1 MTDGMSEMTSLE
13 RTALYK
19 SLGNPLRRRILEY
32 LGRHGEANSTVLARE
47 LGESSGTTSYHLRK
61 LAEQRLIEEI
71 PEKSGGRERWWRVLP
86 FSHTTPDPATM
97 SPEEYAA
104 AARLAH
110 LKIEVDTALF
120 RRAHEEYR
128 GPEGWAQV
136 QRHGTWMTREE
147 LLAFLRDYHALLDRY
162 SHLREE
168 APEGARP
175 VSLRFYAVPEP
186 GSEPAYAS
194 GSGSEPASGA
204 RSGPGPGHE
213 PRPKPEPGPGP
224 GPRKTAER

>member
-1 MTDGMSEMTSLE
+1 MTDGMPEMTGLE

-71 PEKSGGRERWWRVLP
+71 PEKSGGRERWWRSLP

-97 SPEEYAA
+97 APEEYAA
-104 AARLAH
+104 AEQLAL
-110 LKIEVDTALF
+110 LKIEMDTRLF

-128 GPEGWAQV
+128 GPQGWAQV
-136 QRHGTWMTREE
+136 QRTGTWMTKDDLHAFVRAYRE
-147 LLAFLRDYHALLDRY
+147 LLDRY
-162 SHLREE
+162 GHPDDDV
-168 APEGARP
+168 PEGARR
-175 VSLRFYAVPEP
+175 VNLRFYAAPDAVGEWN
-186 GSEPAYAS
+186 SEPT
-194 GSGSEPASGA
+194 
-204 RSGPGPGHE
+204 GP
-213 PRPKPEPGPGP
+213 
-224 GPRKTAER
+224 

>member
-1 MTDGMSEMTSLE
+1 MTDGMPEMTSLE

-19 SLGNPLRRRILEY
+19 SLGNPLRRRILDY

-86 FSHTTPDPATM
+86 FSHTTPDPAAM

-104 AARLAH
+104 AAQLAH

-120 RRAHEEYR
+120 RRAHQEYR

-147 LLAFLRDYHALLDRY
+147 LLAFMREYHALLERY
-162 SHLREE
+162 GRTREA

-175 VSLRFYAVPEP
+175 VSMRFYAVADPVGEWNGEP
-186 GSEPAYAS
+186 T
-194 GSGSEPASGA
+194 
-204 RSGPGPGHE
+204 GP
-213 PRPKPEPGPGP
+213 
-224 GPRKTAER
+224 